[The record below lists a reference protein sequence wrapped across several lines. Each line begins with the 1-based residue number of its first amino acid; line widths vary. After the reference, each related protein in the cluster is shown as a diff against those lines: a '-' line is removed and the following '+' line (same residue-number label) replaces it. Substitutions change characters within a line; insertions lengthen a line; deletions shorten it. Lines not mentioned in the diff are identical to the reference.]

1 VIQTL
6 DHLYSD
12 PFEGYDQCMLGDSTV
27 SSGNRSLDES
37 TEPTDSVEE
46 TESIDDSEDSENETT
61 NDEVKIEFKCK
72 GYRCDLPCS

>member
-1 VIQTL
+1 MIQLL
-6 DHLYSD
+6 DHFYSD
-12 PFEGYDQCMLGDSTV
+12 PFKGYGKCMLDDSTI

-46 TESIDDSEDSENETT
+46 TESIDDSENETT